1 MVLLKIIWS
10 LQAGGVLG
18 SFEIGDGV
26 DGQGDASFVGA
37 VRRGQRTIRL
47 IFLFAVVDAV
57 YDD

>member
-37 VRRGQRTIRL
+37 VRRGERAIRL

-57 YDD
+57 DDD